1 MLLRFTPKV
10 DHIKTIYLIKEVG
23 TRLTRNSVLLTPGV
37 NEVTD
42 DEYKCMVRSI
52 IRELDTR
59 EIVPLAS
66 KISTGKGLVNM
77 RVAKNLVELPV
88 KQAVAY
94 VNDCVSAETLTKWY
108 KEETR
113 EEVRVQIVNKME
125 ELGIDKPTAE
135 IPEINEN
142 LLDNEEVNKMIGADG
157 SDKEEP
163 VAETEEVP
171 QEIDGFD
178 SEGEEPVSEPKPRG
192 RKRG

>member
-1 MLLRFTPKV
+1 
-10 DHIKTIYLIKEVG
+10 
-23 TRLTRNSVLLTPGV
+23 
-37 NEVTD
+37 
-42 DEYKCMVRSI
+42 MVRSI
-52 IRELDTR
+52 IRELDTK

-66 KISTGKGLVNM
+66 KISTGKGVANM

-163 VAETEEVP
+163 VVETEEVP
-171 QEIDGFD
+171 QETDGSD
-178 SEGEEPVSEPKPRG
+178 SEGEEPVSEPKSRG